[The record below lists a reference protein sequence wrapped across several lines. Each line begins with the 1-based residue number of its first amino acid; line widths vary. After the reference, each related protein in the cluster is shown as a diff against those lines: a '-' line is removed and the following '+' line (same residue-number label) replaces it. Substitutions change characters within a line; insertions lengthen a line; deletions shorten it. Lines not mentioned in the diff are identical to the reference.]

1 MKAFMEPQ
9 IEVKKFSVEDVITT
23 STTESTESVE
33 PSVGDTETE
42 RG

>member
-1 MKAFMEPQ
+1 MKAFMEPE

-23 STTESTESVE
+23 SDMD
-33 PSVGDTETE
+33 PDDDRTE